1 MIENQFQQQI
11 KILRSD
17 NGAEYYSEV
26 LGKYLEKQG
35 IIHQS
40 SCVGTPQQ
48 NGIAERKNI
57 HLLEVARALLF
68 QMKVSKVF
76 WGDAILTACYL
87 INRMPTRVLNFD
99 TPFKTLEKSFPSSK
113 HLISSLS
120 PRVFGCTAYVHN
132 QDIHKSKLDPRA
144 LKCMFVGYSPFKK
157 GYKCFH
163 PPTRKYFVS
172 LDVTF
177 VENQPYQPTLQG
189 ENTRIEEELAG
200 GEETSESWE
209 DILNTLPISSSSHK
223 EELEIANDLFQ
234 SDHIVEPVAS
244 CDLFQSDQI
253 VEPVASSQEQQQPSS
268 PQELKVYSRRQKETI
283 HSPKLNQSLEPEKA
297 IPEDTSKFLN
307 SSLDDL
313 DIPIALRKGVRSC
326 TQHPIANFISY
337 KKINHQYKAFIT
349 NVSTLEVPKS
359 IQEAMKD
366 PKWRAAVL
374 EEMIALKKN
383 NTWEL
388 IKLPTGK
395 KTVGCKWVFTI
406 KFKADGTVERYKA
419 RLVAK
424 GYTQTYG
431 IDYQETFAPVAKM
444 STVRVL
450 LSLAV
455 HRDWFLYQLDVKNA
469 FLHGNL
475 EEEVYMDIPP
485 GFETTMGADKACKLK
500 KIIGDHTLFFKHGEN
515 GKFIA
520 LLVYVDDIIL
530 TGNDEEEARRLK
542 EELNKEFEIK
552 DLGNLRY
559 FLGIEVARSRKGIFL
574 SQRKYVTDLL
584 KETGMLGCKAVG
596 TPIEVNH
603 KLETL
608 KGGLV
613 NKEKYQ
619 RLVGMGLLFTKVE
632 KIEVEVYTDADW
644 AGSSLDRRSIS
655 GYCTF
660 LGGNLVTWRS
670 KKQSVVARS
679 SAEVEFRSI
688 ALGIFE
694 VMWLKTILKELRVET
709 SDPMKLYCDN
719 KAAISIA
726 HNPVQHDRTKH
737 VEIDRHFIKEKIEEG
752 IICVPFVRS
761 KDQLA
766 DVFTKGLPTQHFWRI
781 LSKLRIHDIFKPA

>member
-1 MIENQFQQQI
+1 METMSELPRLCELPHLPSEENVIAF
-11 KILRSD
+11 SD
-17 NGAEYYSEV
+17 EENGKSGNVEWGATMQMQTMDEMVNEV
-26 LGKYLEKQG
+26 
-35 IIHQS
+35 
-40 SCVGTPQQ
+40 P
-48 NGIAERKNI
+48 
-57 HLLEVARALLF
+57 
-68 QMKVSKVF
+68 
-76 WGDAILTACYL
+76 L
-87 INRMPTRVLNFD
+87 IVP
-99 TPFKTLEKSFPSSK
+99 
-113 HLISSLS
+113 
-120 PRVFGCTAYVHN
+120 
-132 QDIHKSKLDPRA
+132 
-144 LKCMFVGYSPFKK
+144 
-157 GYKCFH
+157 
-163 PPTRKYFVS
+163 
-172 LDVTF
+172 
-177 VENQPYQPTLQG
+177 ENYG
-189 ENTRIEEELAG
+189 
-200 GEETSESWE
+200 
-209 DILNTLPISSSSHK
+209 SSSSRVC
-223 EELEIANDLFQ
+223 LSWDDYQ
-234 SDHIVEPVAS
+234 IVEPVAS

-268 PQELKVYSRRQKETI
+268 PQELKAYSRRQKETI
-283 HSPKLNQSLEPEKA
+283 HSPKLNQSLEPEKE

-326 TQHPIANFISY
+326 TQHHIANFISY

-383 NTWEL
+383 DTWDL

-406 KFKADGTVERYKA
+406 KFKADGTVER
-419 RLVAK
+419 
-424 GYTQTYG
+424 
-431 IDYQETFAPVAKM
+431 
-444 STVRVL
+444 
-450 LSLAV
+450 
-455 HRDWFLYQLDVKNA
+455 DWFLYQLNVKNA

-475 EEEVYMDIPP
+475 EEEVYMNVPP
-485 GFETTMGADKACKLK
+485 GFETTMRADKACKLK
-500 KIIGDHTLFFKHGEN
+500 KSLYGLKQSPRAWFEKFTSSIRCKGFQQSQGDHTLFFKHGEN

-530 TGNDEEEARRLK
+530 TGNDEKEARRLK

-552 DLGNLRY
+552 DLGNLGY

-619 RLVGMGLLFTKVE
+619 RLVGKLIYLSHTRPDISYYVGIVSQFMHNPNEEHMKVVLRIIKYLKNSPGMGLLFTKVE

-679 SAEVEFRSI
+679 SAEAEFRSM
-688 ALGIFE
+688 ALAICE

-709 SDPMKLYCDN
+709 SDPMKLYFDN

-726 HNPVQHDRTKH
+726 HNPAQHDRTKH

-752 IICVPFVRS
+752 IIFVGAIIAVDNENVSR
-761 KDQLA
+761 L
-766 DVFTKGLPTQHFWRI
+766 TI
-781 LSKLRIHDIFKPA
+781 